1 MSLATK
7 YRPKDFDEVV
17 GQDIVVNTIKKELKN
32 NNIKQSYLF
41 VGKSGCGKSSL
52 SRIVAL
58 KTNGET
64 TEVDAASNN
73 SAEAIKTLLDSV
85 KTRPLLYEY
94 HVVRLDEIQCLSVQA
109 IQKLLLTLEQPPKH
123 LIFILCTTEVDKI
136 PQTIYNRCEVFEFVS
151 IPVDKI
157 KQRLMYICDK
167 ENFVYNEEALKMI
180 ARLADGSMRQAIS
193 YLEQCSS
200 SDITID
206 TVKQILLADSYDNYL
221 NLVYAILDK
230 EKDKVV
236 RLVKGANNIDK
247 YIMGLFSFILD
258 ISIYSSTNDINLISV
273 PEIYAEDFSKL
284 DKKDIKEINKLRNI
298 LLDLQFEGK
307 GSPILKQMLI
317 ATLYKFIEGEQYD

>member
-7 YRPKDFDEVV
+7 YRPKDFNEVV
-17 GQDIVVNTIKKELKN
+17 GQDIVVNTIKKELEN

-41 VGKSGCGKSSL
+41 VGKSGCGKSTTA
-52 SRIVAL
+52 RIIAS
-58 KTNGET
+58 KANGEI

-73 SAEAIKTLLDSV
+73 SAESIKQLLDSV
-85 KTRPLLYEY
+85 KTRPLFYKQ
-94 HVVRLDEIQCLSVQA
+94 HVVILDEIQCLSQQA

-136 PQTIYNRCEVFEFVS
+136 PQTIYNRCEVFEFVNV
-151 IPVDKI
+151 PADKI
-157 KQRLMYICDK
+157 IQRLMYICDK

-221 NLVYAILDK
+221 V
-230 EKDKVV
+230 
-236 RLVKGANNIDK
+236 
-247 YIMGLFSFILD
+247 
-258 ISIYSSTNDINLISV
+258 
-273 PEIYAEDFSKL
+273 
-284 DKKDIKEINKLRNI
+284 
-298 LLDLQFEGK
+298 
-307 GSPILKQMLI
+307 
-317 ATLYKFIEGEQYD
+317 